1 MAKNLVRFDPFA
13 DVARFDPFGGFEDFF
28 KNFSLQPVMRGMDAE
43 PLIKMDVSET
53 DQAYTIKA
61 EMPGLKK
68 EDIKVDV
75 NGNQVSISAEIK
87 KEKEE
92 KEGEKVIRS
101 ERYYGQQYRSFT
113 LAQEVDD
120 AKADAKYQDGVLV
133 LSLPKKPGAEHKKLA
148 VH

>member
-1 MAKNLVRFDPFA
+1 MANTPVRFDPFS
-13 DVARFDPFGGFEDFF
+13 DIARFDPFGSFSDFF
-28 KNFSLQPVMRGMDAE
+28 KNFSLQPILRGMEAA
-43 PLIKMDVSET
+43 PVIKMDVSET

-61 EMPGLKK
+61 EMPGVNK

-87 KEKEE
+87 KETEE
-92 KEGEKVIRS
+92 KEGSKVIRS

-133 LSLPKKPGAEHKKLA
+133 LSLPKKTGAAPKKLT